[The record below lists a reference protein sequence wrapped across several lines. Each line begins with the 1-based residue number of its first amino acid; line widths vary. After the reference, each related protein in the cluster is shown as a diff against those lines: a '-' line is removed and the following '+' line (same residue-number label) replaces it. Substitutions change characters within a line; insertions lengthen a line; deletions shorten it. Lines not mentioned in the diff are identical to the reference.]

1 MTATSHKYIVK
12 LPMDYKELLIKILL
26 KKAKGYTYKE
36 KTDEYVVVDGVRT
49 LQKSKVTTKKT
60 HPDVSAIR
68 ALIEL
73 SNSGVEIC
81 AMTDEQLQQEKERL
95 LGLLAI
101 AESSPPTND

>member
-1 MTATSHKYIVK
+1 
-12 LPMDYKELLIKILL
+12 MDYKELLIKILL

-49 LQKSKVTTKKT
+49 LQKSKGTTKKT